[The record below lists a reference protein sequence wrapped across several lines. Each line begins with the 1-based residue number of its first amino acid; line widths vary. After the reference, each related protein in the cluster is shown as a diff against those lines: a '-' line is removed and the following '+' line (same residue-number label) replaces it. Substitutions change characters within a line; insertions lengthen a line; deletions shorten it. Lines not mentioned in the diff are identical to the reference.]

1 MVKQWTRREVITKWR
16 DNIKSNSKA
25 VAFSSSNTHQ
35 KDKLASSEYIYI
47 CVVCDCYGIGTKP
60 GKRLHNKWLR
70 PHNKRLGV
78 KTCKDF
84 YKQKDLPKQLRNYYK
99 LKGYSDMLLSPSAD
113 MIGRGY
119 SWCTTCNYSIHKRDR
134 KKKPPTL
141 SIANGFVIGKCPKL
155 IYPHDKGEVC
165 KFRVELDLIDVLRA
179 MLTPTQTHG
188 YVTAFVGGEHK
199 SIIGH
204 CHFF

>member
-1 MVKQWTRREVITKWR
+1 MRVI
-16 DNIKSNSKA
+16 
-25 VAFSSSNTHQ
+25 
-35 KDKLASSEYIYI
+35 
-47 CVVCDCYGIGTKP
+47 CDCDGIGTEPRNK
-60 GKRLHNKWLR
+60 LHNKWLR
-70 PHNKRLGV
+70 PN
-78 KTCKDF
+78 KDF
-84 YKQKDLPKQLRNYYK
+84 YKLKDLQKQLRNYYK
-99 LKGYSDMLLSPSAD
+99 LKGYSDMLLSPSAN
-113 MIGRGY
+113 IIERGY

-204 CHFF
+204 CHFFEIDQTRVVGSNYSHLP